1 MSEITYDGFA
11 ELYEAEFE
19 GRDLDVLFYARRVE
33 GARILVL
40 GCGAG
45 RVPRGLVGP
54 GRDIVGLDL
63 SAKMLELATQ
73 RGDGARYVLGDMRH
87 LHAADLGDA
96 PFDEVLIPNAA
107 FNFLLTR
114 GDQRACLEAVAK
126 RLSPEGRLTLDM
138 PMPDF
143 ALWATASAPERLAW
157 EGVAEG
163 RPVRRL
169 RATTRDRAHQ
179 RLDLHDR
186 YVSDDG
192 ETLHRAV
199 LRLRLVLPN
208 EAEWMM
214 EGCGLYVEEMFGDY
228 NQSPVSDT
236 RPRLIVCARRAE

>member
-19 GRDLDVLFYARRVE
+19 GRDLDVLFYARRLQGPRV
-33 GARILVL
+33 LVL

-45 RVPRGLVGP
+45 RVPRGLAGP
-54 GRDIVGLDL
+54 GREVVGLDL
-63 SAKMLELATQ
+63 SAKMLHIAAQ
-73 RGDGARYVLGDMRH
+73 RGGGPRYVLGDMRA
-87 LHAADLGDA
+87 LGAADLGDA
-96 PFDEVLIPNAA
+96 PYDEVIIPNAA

-114 GDQRACLEAVAK
+114 GEQRACLEAVAK
-126 RLSPEGRLTLDM
+126 RLTPEGRLTLDM

-143 ALWATASAPERLAW
+143 SLWATASAPERLAW

-169 RATTRDRAHQ
+169 RATTRDRVHQ

-186 YVSDDG
+186 YVGEHG
-192 ETLHRAV
+192 ETLHQTV

-214 EGCGLYVEEMFGDY
+214 EGCGLYVESMVGDY
-228 NQSPVSDT
+228 NESPVSDS
-236 RPRLIVCARRAE
+236 RPRLIVSARRAD

>member
-19 GRDLDVLFYARRVE
+19 GRDLDVQFYARRLE

-54 GRDIVGLDL
+54 GREVVGLDL
-63 SAKMLELATQ
+63 SAKMLALAAQ
-73 RGDGARYVLGDMRH
+73 REDGARYVLGDMR
-87 LHAADLGDA
+87 LLGAADLGDA
-96 PFDEVLIPNAA
+96 PYDEVIIPNAA

-163 RPVRRL
+163 RAVRRL
-169 RATTRDRAHQ
+169 RATTRDRVHQ

-186 YVSDDG
+186 YVDERG

-214 EGCGLYVEEMFGDY
+214 EGCGLYVEALYGDY
-228 NQSPVSDT
+228 NESPVSDS
-236 RPRLIVCARRAE
+236 RPRLIVTARRAD